1 MHKIEINTTQNVAI
15 QYELATLLDR
25 FLAFILDAVIIFGT
39 IFLITVF
46 TAPFL
51 NNEFNYIAFFILY
64 PIFFFYSLVFEVFN
78 DGQSLGKK
86 AMQIRVV
93 KITGKEP
100 ELSDYLIRWVF
111 RAIDIYVS
119 FGSIAAIFISSSNK
133 NQRLGD
139 LIAQTTVIKVK
150 PSMEL
155 NLEDILKISS
165 RTDYEPMYPEV
176 KRLKEEELLLVK
188 NVIERARKHPN
199 RAHELAVQETVDNL
213 KVRLDIVSLQQ
224 NNIEFLKTL
233 IKDFIVLTR

>member
-25 FLAFILDAVIIFGT
+25 FLAFILDAVIIFGSL
-39 IFLITVF
+39 FLITVF

-64 PIFFFYSLVFEVFN
+64 PTFFFYSLAFEVFN

-133 NQRLGD
+133 HQRLGD

-155 NLEDILKISS
+155 NLGDILKISS

-176 KRLKEEELLLVK
+176 RRLKEEELLLVK
-188 NVIERARKHPN
+188 NVIERARRYPN
-199 RAHELAVQETVDNL
+199 QAHEMAVQETVDNL
-213 KVRLDIVSLQQ
+213 KVRLDIISLQQ